1 MNKVI
6 GGYFELELRHGNH
19 YHKNAIRLN
28 TARNCFEYI
37 LLARKYKKIYIPYY
51 TCEVMLQP
59 LRKHHIEY
67 EFYSINFDFEPV
79 EIKQLQK
86 DEAFLYT
93 NYFGLKQNCVK
104 KLSCIYKSQL
114 IVDNSQAFFAPRIE
128 GIDTFYS
135 PRKFVGVPDGA
146 YLYTDCL
153 LEHIFS
159 EDKSYDRIEHLL
171 LRIEEGAEAGY
182 SSFRVNDR
190 SLDNMSIM
198 GMSKL
203 TQKLLRNID
212 YDKVKETRLKNFT
225 TLHDKLQKQNF
236 LKFELSVDD
245 VPMVYPFYCEISQ
258 MRKYLI
264 KNRIFVATYWSNVL
278 EWCSPASKEYL
289 LCKCIIPLPLDQRYD
304 MYDMEYIVQLINVEY
319 GG

>member
-1 MNKVI
+1 MDKAI
-6 GGYFELELRHGNH
+6 GGYFELELRCGNH

-37 LLARKYKKIYIPYY
+37 LLARKYKKVYIPYY

-93 NYFGLKQNCVK
+93 NYFGLKQNCVE

-114 IVDNSQAFFAPRIE
+114 IVDNAQAFFAPRIE

-153 LEHIFS
+153 LNIKLNK
-159 EDKSYDRIEHLL
+159 DASYNRMQHLL
-171 LRIEEGAEAGY
+171 CRVDNGAEEGY
-182 SSFRVNDR
+182 QFFIQNDN
-190 SLDNMSIM
+190 LLNDNPIMLMSNLS
-198 GMSKL
+198 SKL
-203 TQKLLRNID
+203 LCNID
-212 YDKVKETRLKNFT
+212 YSFVRNKRLQNY
-225 TLHDKLQKQNF
+225 NF
-236 LKFELSVDD
+236 LDRHLKKDNCFHFNLTNDD
-245 VPMVYPFYCEISQ
+245 IPMVYPYYNYDENG
-258 MRKYLI
+258 KKWKDYLI
-264 KNRIFVATYWSNVL
+264 KNKIFIATYWPNIFKFCNEDTL
-278 EWCSPASKEYL
+278 EYRIADSCL
-289 LCKCIIPLPLDQRYD
+289 FLPIDQRYESKD
-304 MYDMEYIVQLINVEY
+304 MLTIIKEIKR
-319 GG
+319 